1 MGKKSKSALALLLVV
16 IAIAACV
23 SGCAGSL
30 SRTTRDRK
38 AEPFPSDRVA
48 TVRLVMSKEAQKK
61 SLQNAVAEQYVKA
74 DFWFD
79 GELVPD
85 VAVRPK
91 GNASLWETLKMGSK
105 RFSLKVDFNFFN
117 RARTFHGIKKLD
129 FNNGWSDPTLMREY
143 LGYEIFEK
151 TGVPTPR
158 ASFVDLWINELHLG
172 VYTMVEQI
180 DLTFLAR
187 HFRRS
192 DGNLYKPRIP
202 VAFLD
207 WTEED
212 IKKTPASTT
221 TRRESAANASL
232 DVNLGGGNLG
242 EIIQALEPEDPD
254 KTPVPGPGGLL
265 PGQRPDPMTMPPDLF
280 PPLPLNHLELM
291 QLRTNEN
298 NPDHTALL
306 RFLDV
311 INKEPAETFPREIE
325 KVLDVDQFLRFLA
338 VSTLIVHLDNYIG
351 LGHNYYLYEMDGKF
365 TIIPWDLNMAF
376 GTYECMGIDRQ
387 GIINFYIDE
396 PTGGP
401 VAERPLVKRLLSHP
415 LFLDTYHGYLEELLA
430 GPFNVEK
437 MTSRIDQ
444 LADLIRPF
452 VKNDF
457 TKFHS
462 TADFE
467 RCLAEDL
474 IPLEVW
480 NKTPVFARMYN
491 PIGLKSF
498 AQARSESVRQQLDGK
513 RPKTNYGRGNGGNL
527 WMLDFEHGRMLFF
540 PFPPPRK

>member
-1 MGKKSKSALALLLVV
+1 MWKNIKAILVV
-16 IAIAACV
+16 FLLFIVLATGV

-30 SRTTRDRK
+30 SRKTYDLN
-38 AEPFPSDRVA
+38 ASPFDTNRVA
-48 TVRLVMSKEAQKK
+48 TVRIVMKEKDWEFTRA
-61 SLQNAVAEQYVKA
+61 NAVSEQYVQA

-91 GNASLWETLKMGSK
+91 GNASLWETLKMGSQ
-105 RFSLKVDFNFFN
+105 RFGLKVDFNFFN
-117 RARTFHGIKKLD
+117 RARTFHGIKKLN
-129 FNNGWSDPTLMREY
+129 FNNGWSDPTLIREY
-143 LGYEIFEK
+143 LAYEIFEQMDI
-151 TGVPTPR
+151 PTPR
-158 ASFVDLWINELHLG
+158 ASFVDLYINELHLG

-187 HFRRS
+187 HFPRS

-212 IKKTPASTT
+212 IKKTPVSPA
-221 TRRESAANASL
+221 TRRESAANTSL

-242 EIIQALEPEDPD
+242 EIMQALEPEDPD
-254 KTPVPGPGGLL
+254 KTPLPGPGGLL
-265 PGQRPDPMTMPPDLF
+265 PGQRPDPMTMPPDMF
-280 PPLPLNHLELM
+280 PLLPLNYIELM

-298 NPDHTALL
+298 NPDHTALF

-311 INKEPAETFPREIE
+311 INKEPDETFPQAIE

-376 GTYECMGIDRQ
+376 GTYECMGITRD
-387 GIINFYIDE
+387 GILNFYIDE

-401 VAERPLVKRLLSHP
+401 IAERPLVKRLLSHP
-415 LFLDTYHGYLEELLA
+415 PFLDTYHRYLEELLA
-430 GPFNVEK
+430 GPFNVDR

-444 LADLIRPF
+444 IADLIRPF
-452 VKNDF
+452 VKTDNL
-457 TKFHS
+457 KFNS

-467 RCLAEDL
+467 RCLTEDL
-474 IPLEVW
+474 IPPEVW
-480 NKTPVFARMYN
+480 NKTPPFSRMYN
-491 PIGLKSF
+491 PIGLKAF
-498 AQARSESVRQQLDGK
+498 VQARSESVRQQLDGK
-513 RPKTNYGRGNGGNL
+513 RPRSNYGRGNGGNL

-540 PFPPPRK
+540 PPPLRK